1 MRALVV
7 VLSFGILALIQA
19 REGDKCTAL
28 TRQDTCGSLS
38 YCCTTTKKVDDC
50 LVPGLVPF
58 LTPPPADERMKQCE
72 LLVTL

>member
-7 VLSFGILALIQA
+7 VFSFFLLLALIHA
-19 REGDKCTAL
+19 KDGDKCTAL

-58 LTPPPADERMKQCE
+58 LTPPLADEQCE